1 MNEDEMKAYEGYLL
15 GEVNTMLDKHFN
27 KLTVWEKSL
36 SDNMRVQVNEVITP
50 LIREIAGMQISVRD
64 SIAMS
69 ALNGILAAPAATG
82 TIETISEYAYK
93 YADAMMAARKVNQ
106 V

>member
-1 MNEDEMKAYEGYLL
+1 MTEEEMKAYEGYLI
-15 GEVNTMLDKHFN
+15 GEVNTVLDNHFN
-27 KLTVWEKSL
+27 KIQDWEKSIQET
-36 SDNMRVQVNEVITP
+36 MRKQVNEIITP

-69 ALNGILAAPAATG
+69 ALNGILADPAATG

-93 YADAMMAARKVNQ
+93 YADAMMEARIKK
-106 V
+106 